1 MNRQGAK
8 STSGMDAIEK
18 WSTSLAQDPD
28 CDLPDKS
35 MCVPPKS
42 QTSTAPQQQSAS
54 SAPGASDNEADESE
68 YAGASEYV
76 SDQTSWQPNSA
87 SVVNYFTFLMH
98 FRQRRRKRR
107 LE

>member
-1 MNRQGAK
+1 
-8 STSGMDAIEK
+8 MDAIEK

-76 SDQTSWQPNSA
+76 SNEIAMAAQ
-87 SVVNYFTFLMH
+87 LCR
-98 FRQRRRKRR
+98 FRVSLVMSQF
-107 LE
+107 